1 MRYEK
6 SDEPIVAMKVR
17 PRTYRTCAA
26 GYRRR
31 LYEDKTRSSKGV
43 LDLERVEV
51 NSTITSIGFKDTRK
65 VSTVKMAIKR
75 YLVNVCEDNGITAG
89 KPKPMETVNEKVE
102 SAIP

>member
-31 LYEDKTRSSKGV
+31 LYEDKTRPSKGV

-51 NSTITSIGFKDTRK
+51 NSTITSIGFKENTRK

-75 YLVNVCEDNGITAG
+75 YLVNVYEDNGITAG
-89 KPKPMETVNEKVE
+89 NQNRWRQR
-102 SAIP
+102 

>member
-1 MRYEK
+1 MRYEN

-31 LYEDKTRSSKGV
+31 LYEDKTRPSKGV

-51 NSTITSIGFKDTRK
+51 NSTITSIGFKGKKNQKSKHRQ
-65 VSTVKMAIKR
+65 
-75 YLVNVCEDNGITAG
+75 NGNKTLSG
-89 KPKPMETVNEKVE
+89 KCM
-102 SAIP
+102 

>member
-6 SDEPIVAMKVR
+6 SDESIVAMKVR

-26 GYRRR
+26 GHRRR
-31 LYEDKTRSSKGV
+31 LYEDKTRSSKGI

-51 NSTITSIGFKDTRK
+51 NSTITSIGFNENTRK

-89 KPKPMETVNEKVE
+89 NQNRWRQ
-102 SAIP
+102 

>member
-6 SDEPIVAMKVR
+6 SDESIVAMKVR

-31 LYEDKTRSSKGV
+31 LYEDKTRPSKGV

-51 NSTITSIGFKDTRK
+51 NSMITSIGFKENTRK

-89 KPKPMETVNEKVE
+89 NQDRWRP
-102 SAIP
+102 

>member
-26 GYRRR
+26 GCRRR
-31 LYEDKTRSSKGV
+31 LYEDKTRPSKGV
-43 LDLERVEV
+43 PDLERVEV
-51 NSTITSIGFKDTRK
+51 NSTITSIGFKEKKTRK
-65 VSTVKMAIKR
+65 VSTVKKAIKR

-89 KPKPMETVNEKVE
+89 NQNRWRLK
-102 SAIP
+102 